1 VSPERF
7 DVYRRWLAELANEV
21 NALDEL
27 ALDELDEFIT
37 AIPDS
42 GVEAATPLEHLARL
56 TADFRLAVRRIAG
69 VAP

>member
-27 ALDELDEFIT
+27 DEFIT

-42 GVEAATPLEHLARL
+42 GVEAAAPLEHLARL

-69 VAP
+69 VS

>member
-21 NALDEL
+21 N